1 MIAPAV
7 KQSNIFAR
15 ISALLAISCMATG
28 VGYSNPN
35 SSASD
40 DASGS
45 VLTVEI
51 AKQYL
56 ADADSVDTK
65 QFTSIEDAAAEALG
79 KHDGQL
85 NLSGL
90 TSVSDSQA
98 EALAKH
104 KGDLGLAGLTELS
117 EAAAEALGKNEGEVA
132 VDHSK
137 LPPSASKILKDAGH

>member
-28 VGYSNPN
+28 VGYSKPNLLTEQSDSPN

-51 AKQYL
+51 AEQFL
-56 ADADSVDTK
+56 ADPSSVDPI
-65 QFTSIEDAAAEALG
+65 S
-79 KHDGQL
+79 
-85 NLSGL
+85 S
-90 TSVSDSQA
+90 SR
-98 EALAKH
+98 
-104 KGDLGLAGLTELS
+104 
-117 EAAAEALGKNEGEVA
+117 
-132 VDHSK
+132 
-137 LPPSASKILKDAGH
+137 